1 MRGFNRYPIVAF
13 DFTSPH
19 WFKTDHLRFPALWLT
34 LGFLMVSAVTVLSLI
49 DLPDQVQK
57 VMLHDK
63 IAHLIAY
70 AGLMGWFV
78 QIFRHDLTRL
88 VLLLAFVSLGVGVEF
103 VQGMVPSRQFEV
115 LDMIANSSGALLS
128 WALAYTRIGQIL
140 PAVERLWLRLF
151 AAPAR

>member
-1 MRGFNRYPIVAF
+1 MVLTDTLSVAF
-13 DFTSPH
+13 DFSSPG
-19 WFKTDHLRFPALWLT
+19 WFRTDHLRFSALWLAF
-34 LGFLMVSAVTVLSLI
+34 GCAMVAAVVLLSII
-49 DLPDQVQK
+49 DLPAQVQT

-63 IAHLIAY
+63 VAHLIAY

-88 VLLLAFVSLGVGVEF
+88 VLLLGFVTLGIGVEF

-115 LDMIANSSGALLS
+115 LDMIANTSGALLA
-128 WALAYTRIGQIL
+128 WALAYTRVGQIL

-151 AAPAR
+151 TAPAG